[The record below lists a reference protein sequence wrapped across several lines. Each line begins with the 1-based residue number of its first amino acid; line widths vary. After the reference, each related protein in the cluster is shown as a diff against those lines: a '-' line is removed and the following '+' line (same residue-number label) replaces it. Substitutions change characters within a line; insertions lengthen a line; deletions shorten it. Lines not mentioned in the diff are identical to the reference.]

1 MKIYDESISWLRN
14 ENWFRI
20 NREKDYFEIRDDAP
34 ERAKRSFVMWCRNNA
49 QENTTEMQMRIHQN
63 CLNCVKQNLFFGI
76 YISTKRKEHRK
87 VN

>member
-34 ERAKRSFVMWCRNNA
+34 ERAKRSFVMWCRNNS
-49 QENTTEMQMRIHQN
+49 QENTTEIQ
-63 CLNCVKQNLFFGI
+63 
-76 YISTKRKEHRK
+76 T
-87 VN
+87 